1 MEENPG
7 PSIDAEDLAPGMVVA
22 DLVIEPEMTEL
33 LQAASSRGCI
43 VHPGR
48 RTLEG
53 QVDALCTF
61 FEVALNG

>member
-1 MEENPG
+1 
-7 PSIDAEDLAPGMVVA
+7 MVVV

-43 VHPGR
+43 VHRGGAR
-48 RTLEG
+48 FEG

-61 FEVALNG
+61 FEGTING